1 MTCLYPCN
9 VARETTA
16 SNTIET
22 IKVLKNFFI
31 LLLFSFKIVNTEYLP
46 NPDSYPAWHI
56 KNLYYFE
63 FLFTMIKQFRS
74 LNKSANVFLKLNK

>member
-22 IKVLKNFFI
+22 IKVLKIVFFI
-31 LLLFSFKIVNTEYLP
+31 LLLFSFKTVNAEYLP

-63 FLFTMIKQFRS
+63 FLFTMIK
-74 LNKSANVFLKLNK
+74 KKWK